1 METSF
6 SFKGRGIVLLLIAL
20 FIGLSLSFGGQNS
33 LSAQQQT
40 DFITYYP
47 TASDEFFTNPGIGWQ
62 RMEHNNPPLLEEAV
76 TYPTREEISWRVLNP
91 GPGQYDWTVLEEKMQ
106 RATDNG
112 QLFSFRIYTMQGES
126 YGGHKVPQWVVNRDS
141 RIIRGGS
148 PDYSNCNYQNFWAV
162 FVDALRL
169 RYDGDP
175 RISFIDI
182 SGYGD
187 FNEWSWLDGQT
198 VWDNNFADPES
209 VDGQARVR
217 LADMF
222 IGGTDDSHTC
232 TGSNGQQQTTSY
244 SYVGFQET
252 QLVMPFAG
260 VQQTTRYVASRRD
273 DVGIR
278 YDCLGRDSRLDRIE
292 DVIEDT
298 WRTAPIIFEFCANST
313 TRSDVMNRA
322 YTLMNASHGVIVHE
336 NLENPR
342 DEAPV
347 RNFMTNVGYR
357 YQLTQAVYDSA
368 VESGGVL
375 SLSMGWQNVGTSP
388 AYPSMGYDFELHIYL
403 LASNGDAI
411 VDHASSH
418 VVTDWMPAHPYPGEA
433 PVNAVGEEMSIPS
446 NLEDGMYEL
455 RVAIVNTAN
464 NEAINLAFTGG
475 DQQNRYL
482 IGEVRVGDGV
492 SNLPAPPPLQP
503 TATIT
508 PTIVPTVEPT
518 EEPTAPA
525 IVVVSTQV
533 GVTET
538 PVPPTQSSVVVQ
550 ATQVVTN
557 PNGSGSTTG
566 VGTGSIIVIPP
577 SNTSGSNSSGNGNGS
592 NSSGNGNGSNSSGN
606 GNGSNSSGNGN
617 GSNSSGNGNGNG
629 GGRGNGSGGNPNNG
643 NRAGGPGTLHVSTLD
658 ASTWGDSRSWTAFV
672 EVIVQSP
679 GEWGV
684 RGVTVTARWHD
695 GTITTCV
702 TGGEGYCDMRLP
714 NISTSRNTATMT
726 ITNLSRSGYSYYPA
740 DNYDPQQGRGNNRD
754 SDGTTIVVRRR

>member
-1 METSF
+1 MEKSF
-6 SFKGRGIVLLLIAL
+6 TLKKRGIVFLLLAV
-20 FIGLSLSFGGQNS
+20 FIGLSISFGGQSS
-33 LSAQQQT
+33 LSAQQS

-47 TASDEFFTNPGIGWQ
+47 TANNEFFTNPGIGWQ

-76 TYPTREEISWRVLNP
+76 LYPTREEISWQALNP
-91 GPGQYDWTVLEEKMQ
+91 GPGEYDWTALEQKMQ

-126 YGGHKVPQWVVNRDS
+126 YGGHHVPQWVVNRDN

-148 PDYSNCNYQNFWAV
+148 PDYSNCTYQTFWAV

-175 RISFIDI
+175 RIAFIDI

-222 IGGTDDSHTC
+222 IGGSDDNHTC
-232 TGSNGQQQTTSY
+232 NSSNGRTQTTTY
-244 SYVGFQET
+244 AYEGFQET

-278 YDCLGRDSRLDRIE
+278 YDCLGRDARLDRIE

-298 WRTAPIIFEFCANST
+298 WRTAPIVFEFCANST
-313 TRSDVMNRA
+313 TRSSVIDRA
-322 YTLMNASHGVIVHE
+322 YTLMNTSHGVIVHE

-342 DEAPV
+342 DDAPI
-347 RNFMTNVGYR
+347 RRFMTNVGYR

-368 VESGGVL
+368 VEAGGTL

-388 AYPSMGYDFELHIYL
+388 AYPSMGYDFELHVYL
-403 LASNGDAI
+403 IAPNGDGI
-411 VDHASSH
+411 LDHVSTH
-418 VVTDWMPAHPYPGEA
+418 EVTAWMPAHPYPGEA
-433 PVNAVGEEMSIPS
+433 PSNAVGEEMSIPS
-446 NLEDGMYEL
+446 NLQDGNYEL

-464 NEAINLAFTGG
+464 NQAINLAFTGG
-475 DQQNRYL
+475 DSLNRYL
-482 IGEVRVGDGV
+482 IGEIQVGDGGNDNPV
-492 SNLPAPPPLQP
+492 AIQA

-508 PTIVPTVEPT
+508 PTVQPTAEPT
-518 EEPTAPA
+518 EEATEPA
-525 IVVVSTQV
+525 IVVVSTQISDS
-533 GVTET
+533 TDFQ
-538 PVPPTQSSVVVQ
+538 PTQSAVQVQSTQIVVIPDTSNNNNNSNNNSSSNGNGNGNVVVVAPQ
-550 ATQVVTN
+550 NNANQ
-557 PNGSGSTTG
+557 S
-566 VGTGSIIVIPP
+566 
-577 SNTSGSNSSGNGNGS
+577 NGNGS
-592 NSSGNGNGSNSSGN
+592 NSSGN
-606 GNGSNSSGNGN
+606 GNGN

-629 GGRGNGSGGNPNNG
+629 SNGSGNGNGNQGGNPNNG
-643 NRAGGPGTLHVSTLD
+643 NRSGGSGTLHVSTLD

-684 RGVTVTARWHD
+684 RGVTVTAQWHD
-695 GTITTCV
+695 GTVTSCV
-702 TGGEGYCDMRLP
+702 TRSEGYCDMRLP
-714 NISTSRNTATMT
+714 GISTSRNTATMS
-726 ITNLSRSGYSYYPA
+726 ITNLSRSGYTYYPA

-754 SDGTTIVVRRR
+754 SNGTTITVRRNR